1 MLVYQRVYTWI
12 GMEYPCLKTFM
23 GYNMLQPFPDT
34 ANPVVSLDMPKDQ
47 PTGRLS
53 KGHEGLSWRIGW
65 LDPHV

>member
-1 MLVYQRVYTWI
+1 
-12 GMEYPCLKTFM
+12 MEYPCLKTFV
-23 GYNMLQPFPDT
+23 GYSHFLTLQIQLFP
-34 ANPVVSLDMPKDQ
+34 DMPKDQ